1 MIPSRSVHRV
11 LRRLAW
17 LVPWST
23 AILAGAKDRKVEPA
37 STEDFESVT
46 GKGVQG
52 VIDGERVLPTMDGQ
66 KMGEFKEFPVPAKC
80 LKDRK
85 LVLTW
90 DIPNDEGHL
99 NWRQRSRLSE
109 VWLIKR

>member
-1 MIPSRSVHRV
+1 MWPRELVYEGLDANASYIVRSTGYGKAL
-11 LRRLAW
+11 LR
-17 LVPWST
+17 
-23 AILAGAKDRKVEPA
+23 
-37 STEDFESVT
+37 
-46 GKGVQG
+46 
-52 VIDGERVLPTMDGQ
+52 IDGERVLPTLDGQ

-80 LKDRK
+80 LMDRK